1 MDIQT
6 RPDPVARA
14 RELGAEITAATDEIE
29 RTRRIPEALLGR
41 LHDSRLFRM
50 LLPRSAGGDQTE
62 PAAYV
67 AAVEELARHDASIA
81 WNAFV
86 ANSSALIAA
95 FLEPAVN
102 HAIFAEPSSIVAWG
116 PPNASRA
123 RAVDGGY
130 RLTGKWDFGSG
141 CRQARWIGAHCH
153 VLEADGALRRNRFGH
168 PTVRTLLFPASEA
181 TLLDNWQ
188 TIGLRG
194 TASDSYSVSDLFVS
208 EAFSSTREDPTL
220 RRERGP
226 LYAITMQC
234 LYASGVA
241 AVSFGIARAMLSEF
255 IALASRK
262 APRNLTRLADNAVV
276 QADVARAEAR
286 LGSARAYLIDTL
298 TTIYAHADEVAPIE
312 VADRARVRL
321 ACTNAIQGAAEV
333 ADLAYKGA
341 GVDAIFPG
349 SPFER
354 RFRDMHTLSQQI
366 QARGAHFESVGQIL
380 LGVPPE
386 VFL

>member
-6 RPDPVARA
+6 GPDPVARA
-14 RELGAEITAATDEIE
+14 RELGAEIAAAANEIE

-50 LLPRSAGGDQTE
+50 LLPRSAGGEETE
-62 PAAYV
+62 PAVYV
-67 AAVEELARHDASIA
+67 AAIEELAQHDASIA
-81 WNAFV
+81 WNVFV

-95 FLEPAVN
+95 YLEPAVN
-102 HAIFAEPSSIVAWG
+102 HAVFADPRSIVAWG

-123 RAVDGGY
+123 SAVNAGY
-130 RLTGKWDFGSG
+130 RLTGKWDFASG
-141 CRQARWIGAHCH
+141 CRQARWMGAHCH
-153 VLEADGALRRNRFGH
+153 VLEADGALRLNRFGR
-168 PTVRTLLFPASEA
+168 PTVRTLLFPASDA
-181 TLLDNWQ
+181 TLLDTWR
-188 TIGLRG
+188 TIGLCG
-194 TASDSYSVSDLFVS
+194 TASDSYCVNDVFVS
-208 EAFSSTREDPTL
+208 EAFSTTREDPTL
-220 RRERGP
+220 RHERGP
-226 LYAITMQC
+226 LYAFTMQG
-234 LYASGVA
+234 LYATGVA
-241 AVSFGIARAMLSEF
+241 AVGFGIARAMLSEF

-262 APRNLTRLADNAVV
+262 APRDLARLADNAVV

-286 LGSARAYLIDTL
+286 LGSARAYLIETL
-298 TTIYAHADEVAPIE
+298 TTIYGHADDVAPIE

-333 ADLAYKGA
+333 VDFAYKGA

>member
-1 MDIQT
+1 MNSRT

-14 RELGAEITAATDEIE
+14 RELGAEISAAADEIE

-50 LLPRSAGGDQTE
+50 LLPRSADGDETE
-62 PAAYV
+62 PAIYV

-81 WNAFV
+81 WNTFAI
-86 ANSSALIAA
+86 NSSSLIAA
-95 FLEPAVN
+95 YLEPAVS
-102 HAIFAEPSSIVAWG
+102 HTIFADPRSVVAWG

-123 RAVDGGY
+123 RAIEGGY

-141 CRQARWIGAHCH
+141 CRQARWLGAHCH
-153 VLEADGALRRNRFGH
+153 VLEADGALRLNRFGH
-168 PTVRTLLFPASEA
+168 PTVRTLLFPAGEA

-194 TASDSYSVSDLFVS
+194 TASDSYSVNDLFVP
-208 EAFSSTREDPTL
+208 EAFSTTREDPTL

-226 LYAITMQC
+226 LYAFTMQG
-234 LYASGVA
+234 LYAAGVA
-241 AVSFGIARAMLSEF
+241 AVAFGIARAMLSEF
-255 IALASRK
+255 ITLASRK
-262 APRNLTRLADNAVV
+262 SPRGLARLADNAVV
-276 QADVARAEAR
+276 QAEVARAEAR
-286 LGSARAYLIDTL
+286 LGSARAYLIETL

-312 VADRARVRL
+312 VADRAPVRL
-321 ACTNAIQGAAEV
+321 ATTHAIQSAAEV
-333 ADLAYKGA
+333 ADFAYKAA

-366 QARGAHFESVGQIL
+366 QARSAHFEQVGQIL